1 MRTDASYD
9 AHLRGDPGL
18 WPGEVLRTHREVT
31 GWRDAGRLGVPWPR
45 LLGTPPWSVS
55 RRLGR
60 RPGGRWRTQLLRLGA
75 RGHSFDALLVLA
87 REGVPLP
94 LYVGSR
100 LLPRHVVLVVGAGS
114 EDLLVW
120 DPARGAT
127 LRVTREAFETRR
139 LPFGR
144 WRTPW
149 FVVVPRRLAG

>member
-1 MRTDASYD
+1 MRTDASYS
-9 AHLRGDPGL
+9 ARLRADPGL

-60 RPGGRWRTQLLRLGA
+60 RPGGRWGTRLLGLGD
-75 RGHSFDALLVLA
+75 GSFDSLLVLA
-87 REGVPLP
+87 RQGVPLP

-100 LLPRHVVLVVGAGS
+100 LLPRHVVLVVGAGD

-127 LRVTREAFETRR
+127 LRVTRESFESGR